1 MNRMRFLELGFVV
14 GVRTIDAQIG
24 EPKAR
29 GLLSNQ
35 LKQNLMRF
43 TSIDLGF
50 LDEIQWVFE
59 GLGQFWES

>member
-1 MNRMRFLELGFVV
+1 MSILEEA
-14 GVRTIDAQIG
+14 D
-24 EPKAR
+24 ESKAIFR
-29 GLLSNQ
+29 VWVHGLLVNQ

-43 TSIDLGF
+43 TSIDLSF

>member
-1 MNRMRFLELGFVV
+1 MNQMQFFR
-14 GVRTIDAQIG
+14 VRV
-24 EPKAR
+24 R
-29 GLLSNQ
+29 GLLANQ

>member
-1 MNRMRFLELGFVV
+1 MSIFEEIDESNAIFR
-14 GVRTIDAQIG
+14 VRV
-24 EPKAR
+24 R
-29 GLLSNQ
+29 GLLASQ
-35 LKQNLMRF
+35 LKQNLMQF

>member
-1 MNRMRFLELGFVV
+1 MMSILEE
-14 GVRTIDAQIG
+14 ID
-24 EPKAR
+24 ELKAIFRGSVR
-29 GLLSNQ
+29 GLLANQ

-43 TSIDLGF
+43 ASIGLGF